1 MWFRGFASLRTSTTA
16 QPEELMTAEVLA
28 PLEPTP
34 TEPPSKRRRGPLSP
48 LARYMLVRVA
58 LIIPMLWVLVTMVF
72 LLMRVIGDPVTAAQ
86 GGRLNAE
93 QIAERKHAA
102 GLDRP
107 MLTQYWEYLT
117 GLLHGDFGTTL
128 TDHRPISEILIEYG
142 AATLELSFW
151 ALLVAFTVGI
161 PLGRLAA
168 RYRDRLPDVLL
179 RLFAILVYAAP
190 VFFVGLLLKLAFTPF
205 GWPSSG
211 RSSTQT
217 ELILDNVEPH
227 TNIMIVDALL
237 WGDPGII
244 LEVLQYAVL
253 PAIALGLLT
262 GGVFLR
268 LVRINL
274 LQTLRMDYVTAARA
288 RGVSERRVVRKHAF
302 RNALVPVV
310 TVMGMQVALLLA
322 GAVLTETTFE
332 WKGIGYELTQY
343 LKARDFL
350 AVQGI
355 VTAIAVIV
363 CVASLLIDAIVA
375 LVDPRVRF

>member
-1 MWFRGFASLRTSTTA
+1 
-16 QPEELMTAEVLA
+16 
-28 PLEPTP
+28 
-34 TEPPSKRRRGPLSP
+34 
-48 LARYMLVRVA
+48 MLVRVA

-86 GGRLNAE
+86 GGRLNAA

-128 TDHRPISEILIEYG
+128 TDHRPISGLLTEYG

-151 ALLVAFTVGI
+151 SLLVAFAVGI

-168 RYRDRLPDVLL
+168 RYRDRLPDVIL
-179 RLFAILVYAAP
+179 RLFAILIYAAP

-217 ELILDNVEPH
+217 ELILDNVKPH
-227 TNIMIVDALL
+227 TNIMIIDAIL
-237 WGDPGII
+237 WGDPKII

-253 PAIALGLLT
+253 PAVALGLLT

-310 TVMGMQVALLLA
+310 TVMGMQIALLLA

>member
-1 MWFRGFASLRTSTTA
+1 MAS
-16 QPEELMTAEVLA
+16 AEVLA
-28 PLEPTP
+28 PI
-34 TEPPSKRRRGPLSP
+34 EPPTAGAPRRRGGLSP
-48 LARYMLVRVA
+48 FARYMLVRIGLV
-58 LIIPMLWVLVTMVF
+58 IPMLWVLVTMVF

-86 GGRLNAE
+86 GGRLNAD
-93 QIAERKHAA
+93 QIAERKAAA

-107 MLTQYWEYLT
+107 LLTQYWEYIT

-128 TDHRPISEILIEYG
+128 TDHRSISGIITEYG
-142 AATLELSFW
+142 AATLELSVW
-151 ALLVAFTVGI
+151 ALLVAFAVGV
-161 PLGRLAA
+161 PLGRVAA
-168 RYRDRLPDVLL
+168 RHRDRLPDVLL
-179 RLFAILVYAAP
+179 RLFAIFIYAAP

-217 ELILDNVEPH
+217 DLILDNVSPH

-237 WGDPGII
+237 WGDPAII

-253 PAIALGLLT
+253 PAVALGLLT

-288 RGVSERRVVRKHAF
+288 RGVSERRVVRKHAM

-310 TVMGMQVALLLA
+310 TVMGMQIALLLA

-355 VTAIAVIV
+355 VTAIAVVV
-363 CVASLLIDAIVA
+363 CVASVVIDAIIA
-375 LVDPRVRF
+375 IVDPRVRF

>member
-1 MWFRGFASLRTSTTA
+1 MAS
-16 QPEELMTAEVLA
+16 AEVLA
-28 PLEPTP
+28 P
-34 TEPPSKRRRGPLSP
+34 TEPPTAGSPGRRGGLSP
-48 LARYMLVRVA
+48 FARYMLVRIGLV
-58 LIIPMLWVLVTMVF
+58 IPMLWVLVTMVF
-72 LLMRVIGDPVTAAQ
+72 LLMRVIGDPITAAQ
-86 GGRLNAE
+86 GGRLNAD
-93 QIAERKHAA
+93 QIAERKAAA

-107 MLTQYWEYLT
+107 LLTQYWEYIT

-128 TDHRPISEILIEYG
+128 TDHRSISGIITEYG

-151 ALLVAFTVGI
+151 ALLVAFAVGV
-161 PLGRLAA
+161 PLGRVAA
-168 RYRDRLPDVLL
+168 RHRDRLPDVLL
-179 RLFAILVYAAP
+179 RLFAIFIYAAP

-211 RSSTQT
+211 RASTQT
-217 ELILDNVEPH
+217 ELTLEQVHPH
-227 TNIMIVDALL
+227 TNIMIIDALL
-237 WGDPGII
+237 WGDPKII

-253 PAIALGLLT
+253 PAVALGLLT

-288 RGVSERRVVRKHAF
+288 RGVSERRVVRKHAM

-332 WKGIGYELTQY
+332 WKGIGYQLTQY

-355 VTAIAVIV
+355 VTAIAVVV
-363 CVASLLIDAIVA
+363 CIASVVIDAIIA
-375 LVDPRVRF
+375 IVDPRVRF

>member
-1 MWFRGFASLRTSTTA
+1 MSS
-16 QPEELMTAEVLA
+16 AEILG
-28 PLEPTP
+28 PTDP
-34 TEPPSKRRRGPLSP
+34 PVAEPPRRRRGGPHSRLRSP
-48 LARYMLVRVA
+48 LVRYLLVRLA
-58 LIIPMLWVLVTMVF
+58 LVIPMLWILVTLVF
-72 LLMRVIGDPVTAAQ
+72 VLMRVIGDPITAAN
-86 GGRLNAE
+86 GGRLTPA
-93 QIAERKHAA
+93 QIAERKAEA

-107 MLTQYWEYLT
+107 LIQQYWEYVT

-128 TDHRPISEILIEYG
+128 TDHRPISDILVVNG
-142 AATLELSFW
+142 AATLELSIY
-151 ALLVAFTVGI
+151 ALVVAFAVGV

-168 RYRDRLPDVLL
+168 RYRDRWPDVVL
-179 RLFAILVYAAP
+179 RLFSILVYAAP

-211 RSSTQT
+211 RASTTT
-217 ELILDNVEPH
+217 ELALEDVSPKTHIYLIDSILY
-227 TNIMIVDALL
+227 
-237 WGDPGII
+237 GDPGYIWDVVQHAI
-244 LEVLQYAVL
+244 L
-253 PAIALGLLT
+253 PAVALGLLT

-310 TVMGMQVALLLA
+310 TVMGMQIAMLLA

-332 WKGIGYELTQY
+332 WQGIGYELAQY
-343 LKARDFL
+343 LIKRDFL

-355 VTAIAVIV
+355 VTLIALVV
-363 CVASLLIDAIVA
+363 CLASFLIDVIVA

>member
-1 MWFRGFASLRTSTTA
+1 MTT
-16 QPEELMTAEVLA
+16 EVLA
-28 PLEPTP
+28 P
-34 TEPPSKRRRGPLSP
+34 TEPPAAAPRRRGGLSP
-48 LARYMLVRVA
+48 LARYLLLRLALVV
-58 LIIPMLWVLVTMVF
+58 PMVWILVTLVFF
-72 LLMRVIGDPVTAAQ
+72 LLRVIGDPITAAQ
-86 GGRLNAE
+86 GGRLTPD
-93 QIAERKHAA
+93 QIDARKADA

-107 MLTQYWEYLT
+107 LLTQYLEYLG
-117 GLLHGDFGTTL
+117 GLVRGDFGRTL
-128 TDHRPISEILIEYG
+128 TDNRDIGDILIVNG
-142 AATLELSFW
+142 AATLELSIY
-151 ALLVAFTVGI
+151 ALVVAFAVGV
-161 PLGRLAA
+161 PLGRVAA
-168 RYRDRLPDVLL
+168 RYRDRAPDVAL
-179 RLFAILVYAAP
+179 RFFAIGVYAAP

-211 RSSTQT
+211 RVSTQT
-217 ELILDNVEPH
+217 ALVLQDVSPR
-227 TNIMIVDALL
+227 TNIMLIDAIL
-237 WGDPGII
+237 WGDPAYV
-244 LEVLQYAVL
+244 LEVLQYAML

-310 TVMGMQVALLLA
+310 TVMGMQIAMLLG

-332 WKGIGYELTQY
+332 WRGIGYELAQY

-355 VTAIAVIV
+355 VTLIAVVV
-363 CVASLLIDAIVA
+363 CVASFLIDAIVA

>member
-1 MWFRGFASLRTSTTA
+1 MAS
-16 QPEELMTAEVLA
+16 AEVLA
-28 PLEPTP
+28 P
-34 TEPPSKRRRGPLSP
+34 TEPPTAGSPGRRGGLSP
-48 LARYMLVRVA
+48 FARYMLVRIA
-58 LIIPMLWVLVTMVF
+58 LVIPMLWVLVTMVF
-72 LLMRVIGDPVTAAQ
+72 LLMRVIGDPITAAQ
-86 GGRLNAE
+86 GGRLNAD
-93 QIAERKHAA
+93 QIAERKAAA

-107 MLTQYWEYLT
+107 LLTQYWEYLT

-128 TDHRPISEILIEYG
+128 TDHRSISGIITEYG

-151 ALLVAFTVGI
+151 ALLVAFAVGV
-161 PLGRLAA
+161 PLGRVAA
-168 RYRDRLPDVLL
+168 RHRDRLPDVLL
-179 RLFAILVYAAP
+179 RLFAIFIYAAP

-211 RSSTQT
+211 RASTQT
-217 ELILDNVEPH
+217 ELTLEQVHPH
-227 TNIMIVDALL
+227 TNIMIIDALL

-253 PAIALGLLT
+253 PAVALGLLT

-288 RGVSERRVVRKHAF
+288 RGVSERRVVRKHAM

-363 CVASLLIDAIVA
+363 CIASVVIDAIIA
-375 LVDPRVRF
+375 IVDPRVRF

>member
-1 MWFRGFASLRTSTTA
+1 MMWL
-16 QPEELMTAEVLA
+16 
-28 PLEPTP
+28 
-34 TEPPSKRRRGPLSP
+34 
-48 LARYMLVRVA
+48 
-58 LIIPMLWVLVTMVF
+58 LVTLVF
-72 LLMRVIGDPVTAAQ
+72 LLLRVIGDPVTAAQ
-86 GGRLNAE
+86 GGRLTPD
-93 QIAERKHAA
+93 QIAERKAEA

-107 MLTQYWEYLT
+107 LLTQYWEYMT

-128 TDHRPISEILIEYG
+128 TDHREISDILVTNG
-142 AATLELSFW
+142 AATLELTFY
-151 ALLVAFTVGI
+151 ALLVAFAVGV

-168 RYRDRLPDVLL
+168 RKRDQLPDVVL
-179 RLFAILVYAAP
+179 RLLAILFYAAP

-211 RSSTQT
+211 RASDATTLVLQ
-217 ELILDNVEPH
+217 DVEPH
-227 TNIMIVDALL
+227 TNIMLIDALL
-237 WGDPGII
+237 WGEPAII

-253 PAIALGLLT
+253 PAVALGLLT

-288 RGVSERRVVRKHAF
+288 RGVGERRVIRKHAF

-310 TVMGMQVALLLA
+310 TVMGMQIAMLLA

-332 WKGIGYELTQY
+332 WQGIGYELAQY
-343 LKARDFL
+343 LLRRDFL

-355 VTAIAVIV
+355 VTLIALIVCISSFLIDVIV
-363 CVASLLIDAIVA
+363 AF
-375 LVDPRVRF
+375 VDPRVRF